1 MSRWTCDQVQD
12 VLPEHVAGGLHDEAF
27 ALGVREHLAQC
38 AECRA
43 VCETVAAVA
52 GLTRPATPLDLD
64 DRVLQ
69 ALSAS
74 RKAAPTGAAQPGAE
88 HRAIVGS
95 TWTGGVP
102 ARWLAIAAGLV
113 LTLGTP
119 LLMRQAD
126 SGASGAD
133 LVAGMSGDDLEQV
146 AQLLPGDDERT
157 SVAGALLLDQLT
169 DEELLALLE
178 DLER

>member
-12 VLPEHVAGGLHDEAF
+12 VLPEHVAQGLHDEAF

-43 VCETVAAVA
+43 VCETVASVA
-52 GLTRPATPLDLD
+52 DLARPTTPLDLD

-69 ALSAS
+69 ALRAS
-74 RKAAPTGAAQPGAE
+74 RGAHAGSAQPGAQ
-88 HRAIVGS
+88 RRTIMGS
-95 TWTGGVP
+95 MGGVP